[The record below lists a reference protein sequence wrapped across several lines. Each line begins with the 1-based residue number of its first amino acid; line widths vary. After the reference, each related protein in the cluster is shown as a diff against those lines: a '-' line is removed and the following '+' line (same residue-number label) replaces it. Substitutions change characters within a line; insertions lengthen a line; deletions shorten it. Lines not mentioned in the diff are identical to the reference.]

1 MQTDRSN
8 TELFNAL
15 LPLAAL
21 VPLTEQALHALP
33 DIHVRRGIAVI
44 YAWPFRIGRESRMLV
59 DEKSGQI
66 ARLERYRPAGLTP
79 TNDLYLIDE
88 GQLLSISREHLLIER
103 KGPGFEVRDR
113 NSACGFL
120 VDGTHVGGEG
130 TGGTLALQDGQI
142 LTLGW
147 KESPYR
153 YRFVDFTALAAAAH
167 AGA

>member
-1 MQTDRSN
+1 MDVAPGLPAEKLPCQAHIGVGTGNVARASGYHLVLNSHTGFKLEGMQTDRSN

-66 ARLERYRPAGLTP
+66 ARLERYRPAGFTP

-88 GQLLSISREHLLIER
+88 GQLLSISREHLLI
-103 KGPGFEVRDR
+103 
-113 NSACGFL
+113 
-120 VDGTHVGGEG
+120 
-130 TGGTLALQDGQI
+130 
-142 LTLGW
+142 
-147 KESPYR
+147 
-153 YRFVDFTALAAAAH
+153 
-167 AGA
+167 